1 MVGFQCGPAL
11 VGCGAVVVLVV
22 FSLPDLWLLL
32 GGIWMQRAMR
42 AAVWLCA
49 AGHGCRR
56 GGAAACAAMLDA
68 VQCEL
73 R

>member
-1 MVGFQCGPAL
+1 MLLPAGPVVGFQCGPAL

-42 AAVWLCA
+42 AAVWLLSLI
-49 AGHGCRR
+49 HISEPTRPY
-56 GGAAACAAMLDA
+56 
-68 VQCEL
+68 
-73 R
+73 